1 LKGLTLSANG
11 NGVIT
16 AMEGPLLQDGPEP
29 TTTAGAPVRITF
41 HSKATG
47 RPLSQVV
54 YNLDPLPAAS
64 PTGGAAYNGVTEILA
79 VDNTRF
85 LMLERAYVEDVGYSV
100 RLYEM
105 NMIGATSVLN
115 TSSLAGA
122 RYAPTTKRLLVDFN
136 ALGLSTVGDIAGM
149 GWGPTFSNGERSL
162 VFVSNDKFSSSLQTQ
177 FIALGVTLG

>member
-1 LKGLTLSANG
+1 
-11 NGVIT
+11 
-16 AMEGPLLQDGPEP
+16 
-29 TTTAGAPVRITF
+29 
-41 HSKATG
+41 
-47 RPLSQVV
+47 
-54 YNLDPLPAAS
+54 
-64 PTGGAAYNGVTEILA
+64 
-79 VDNTRF
+79 
-85 LMLERAYVEDVGYSV
+85 
-100 RLYEM
+100 M

-136 ALGLSTVGDIAGM
+136 ALGLCTVGDIAGM